1 MISLVEIPDVY
12 GMYSILI
19 EFLSSHLWLIPSC
32 FSRDSPD
39 QSSPWAIYLM
49 SRSEMSSMVSQLPSS
64 PMLTQMSSTHLQAL
78 SASILSPRDMM
89 GSRLYLDA
97 KSSVLRDTITLPCFL
112 QFSRNFA
119 WP

>member
-1 MISLVEIPDVY
+1 
-12 GMYSILI
+12 
-19 EFLSSHLWLIPSC
+19 
-32 FSRDSPD
+32 
-39 QSSPWAIYLM
+39 
-49 SRSEMSSMVSQLPSS
+49 
-64 PMLTQMSSTHLQAL
+64 
-78 SASILSPRDMM
+78 MM